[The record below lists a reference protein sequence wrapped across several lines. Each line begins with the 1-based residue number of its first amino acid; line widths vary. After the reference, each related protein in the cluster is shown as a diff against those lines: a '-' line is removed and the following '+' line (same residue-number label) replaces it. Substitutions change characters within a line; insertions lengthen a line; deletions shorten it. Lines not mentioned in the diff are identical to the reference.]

1 MPAAGYRLSS
11 LYWPDRLLVLFC
23 VIPAGLFRTTV
34 LDEVAGDEDGDVALD
49 TLGWDAGGVGYLW
62 DAVAGVGGEAGE
74 NDALGGIYS
83 LNGTDDAFVKT
94 DNQVAREV
102 VI

>member
-1 MPAAGYRLSS
+1 M
-11 LYWPDRLLVLFC
+11 LFC
-23 VIPAGLFRTTV
+23 VIPAGLLRAAV
-34 LDEVAGDEDGDVALD
+34 LDKVAGDEGRYVALG
-49 TLGWDAGGVGYLW
+49 TLGWDACGVGYLW